1 MSVISWF
8 IREFI
13 ALSNALDDY
22 FFGPSRA
29 VLDERRRVLEL
40 EQQVLELEDAEEWR
54 QEELDEIEDAE
65 EWIQEQL
72 DEIERRR
79 IQNLTE
85 IEAILTSRK
94 ELKAMRIIKNRLNL
108 SVSYIKLREF
118 IVAARKLSTDI
129 DKWEKKHWSDR
140 KIKSKMIKRY
150 NRQFDRAWHSL
161 YIDEKRLIAA
171 IYYNVSLDD
180 DILFHRFNDEEY
192 AWDLFEDPANDFLI
206 MRELLRIHYLWRKEL
221 DNEISIYHRGKRL
234 SHAA

>member
-1 MSVISWF
+1 MSLIFWIV
-8 IREFI
+8 REFC

-22 FFGPSRA
+22 FFGPTR
-29 VLDERRRVLEL
+29 VLPNGRRRVLEL
-40 EQQVLELEDAEEWR
+40 EQPILEHEDAEEWR
-54 QEELDEIEDAE
+54 EEELDEIEDDD

-72 DEIERRR
+72 DEIEERR
-79 IQNLTE
+79 QLNLVE
-85 IEAILTSRK
+85 IESIMNSRK

-129 DKWEKKHWSDR
+129 EKWETKHWKDR

-150 NRQFDRAWHSL
+150 NRQFDRAWHIL

-221 DNEISIYHRGKRL
+221 DNEISIYHKRKRA
-234 SHAA
+234 SPAA